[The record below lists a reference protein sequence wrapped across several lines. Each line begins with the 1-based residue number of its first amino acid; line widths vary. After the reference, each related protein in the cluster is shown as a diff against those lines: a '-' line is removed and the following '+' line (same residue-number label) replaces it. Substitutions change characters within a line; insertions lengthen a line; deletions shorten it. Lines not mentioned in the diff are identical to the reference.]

1 MTLNKFQEE
10 TKVTASGLDSMQ
22 VNQQTPKQILAR
34 DSVMLKADTVFYPLA
49 KNHLNIVSITKLQN
63 VFAEHAVF
71 PFRSN
76 KIWNS
81 T

>member
-1 MTLNKFQEE
+1 
-10 TKVTASGLDSMQ
+10 
-22 VNQQTPKQILAR
+22 
-34 DSVMLKADTVFYPLA
+34 MLKGDTIFYLLVE
-49 KNHLNIVSITKLQN
+49 NHLNIASITKLQN

-76 KIWNS
+76 KVQKS